1 MIDNLAGNVY
11 SYRMPI
17 TNGDITKRTFFLGF
31 IRLHLLYHAAQQPI
45 YGLDMIQ
52 ELRRHGYNLSPGTL
66 YPILH
71 GLEKDGFLE
80 SRPQAVNGKIRK
92 YYRITEAGRSSLKEG
107 TEKVGELFR
116 EISGE
121 DQKTRHNV
129 DVVEPLL
136 KEVRRD

>member
-1 MIDNLAGNVY
+1 
-11 SYRMPI
+11 MPI
-17 TNGDITKRTFFLGF
+17 TNGDITERTFFLGF

-71 GLEKDGFLE
+71 GLEKNGFLE
-80 SRPQAVNGKIRK
+80 SRPETVNGKNRK
-92 YYRITEAGRSSLKEG
+92 YYHITETGRLSLKEG
-107 TEKVGELFR
+107 TGKVGELFR

-121 DQKTRHNV
+121 TPKTRDNENV
-129 DVVEPLL
+129 EDPLPNMGDPL
-136 KEVRRD
+136 PNKSDPLA